1 MRTGLR
7 FATFLAPSF
16 RPLYEYITDQCGG
29 DELIDGHD
37 WRDLASG
44 AIDVAF
50 VCSPPVIWLAGA
62 VEALAAP
69 VFNDPR
75 FRGRPLYASDVVVGA
90 DSPVRSLA
98 DLRGKRWAYNE
109 EASWS
114 GYWVTLAQVRD
125 WSYFGEV
132 VRAGFHHR
140 ALRMVA
146 EGLVDASAID
156 CSVLAHE
163 FKSEPSLARS
173 VRVIDSLGPAP
184 SQPVVVRADLRDQ
197 QKNRLRRTLLG
208 LRGSTLDAYN
218 VTRFDPAPDYSV
230 IAAVVGDHVRVREPA
245 AITGFGAAAP
255 GPGHQPP
262 LQPGPAV
269 RT

>member
-16 RPLYEYITDQCGG
+16 RPLYEYIADQCGA

-37 WRDLASG
+37 WRELATG
-44 AIDVAF
+44 GIDVAF
-50 VCSPPVIWLAGA
+50 VCSPPLVWLAGA

-69 VFNDPR
+69 VFSDPR
-75 FRGRPLYASDVVVGA
+75 FRGRALYSSEVVVRA
-90 DSPVRSLA
+90 DSSVRSLA

-163 FKSEPSLARS
+163 FKSQPSLARA
-173 VRVIDSLGPAP
+173 VRVVDSFGPAP
-184 SQPVVVRADLRDQ
+184 SQPVVVRADLPHQ
-197 QKNRLRRTLLG
+197 QKDAFRRRLLE
-208 LRGSTLDAYN
+208 LRGSVLDAYN
-218 VTRFDPAPDYSV
+218 VTRFDAAPDYSV
-230 IAAVVGDHVRVREPA
+230 IAAIVRNHVPAEAPVAPVG
-245 AITGFGAAAP
+245 
-255 GPGHQPP
+255 
-262 LQPGPAV
+262 
-269 RT
+269 